1 MTMRKWAVVTGAGSG
16 IGAALSKK
24 LVEKNYSVIGVG
36 RRLKA
41 LERTEQ
47 DIKQLFF
54 SDTRRGLFKKIAVD
68 ISDKNGR
75 LEILRSIPRGDI
87 LSFLVHNAAVG
98 DPSKVNC
105 IDVDHFRYAMEVNV
119 TAPLALTQLLFPQL
133 KHESNEEGGRVL
145 HLGTGVAHQLQ
156 IGTGTYGITK
166 SAFFRLYQQL
176 SLDYEGTNVYVASA
190 RPGVVKTE
198 GLLDHVVKANALRLP
213 HSEFFNDLLHNN
225 EIGKSGQMQ
234 VVDVVAEFLF
244 CLLTK
249 CPKEDFGTKEWSVN
263 ETTPWWIGS
272 ERAHL

>member
-47 DIKQLFF
+47 DIKQLV
-54 SDTRRGLFKKIAVD
+54 SSTRRGLFKKLAVD

-75 LEILRSIPRGDI
+75 LEILRSIPSGDV

-133 KHESNEEGGRVL
+133 ESEANEEGGRVL
-145 HLGTGVAHQLQ
+145 HLGTGVAHQIQ

-166 SAFFRLYQQL
+166 SAF
-176 SLDYEGTNVYVASA
+176 
-190 RPGVVKTE
+190 
-198 GLLDHVVKANALRLP
+198 
-213 HSEFFNDLLHNN
+213 
-225 EIGKSGQMQ
+225 
-234 VVDVVAEFLF
+234 
-244 CLLTK
+244 
-249 CPKEDFGTKEWSVN
+249 SVFISN
-263 ETTPWWIGS
+263 
-272 ERAHL
+272 